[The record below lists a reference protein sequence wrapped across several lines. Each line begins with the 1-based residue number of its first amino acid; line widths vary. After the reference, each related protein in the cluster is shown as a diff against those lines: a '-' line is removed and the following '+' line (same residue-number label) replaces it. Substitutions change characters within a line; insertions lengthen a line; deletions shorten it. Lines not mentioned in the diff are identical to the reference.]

1 MDNITI
7 TCKSDADDIP
17 DMTEKIQMIQRQTNY
32 DETIA
37 KEKLIEYNGD
47 PIKVIKSFMGIL
59 DKKDAAKKTLNQEI
73 YRQLRS
79 KLDNSIK
86 AYNVKQEEKLIEEIK
101 NNNS

>member
-7 TCKSDADDIP
+7 TCKSDADYIP
-17 DMTEKIQMIQRQTNY
+17 DMTEKIQMIQRQTDY
-32 DETIA
+32 DESIA

-47 PIKVIKSFMGIL
+47 PIKVIKDFMGISN
-59 DKKDAAKKTLNQEI
+59 KKATAKKTLNQEI

-86 AYNVKQEEKLIEEIK
+86 DYNVKQTEKLIEEIK

>member
-17 DMTEKIQMIQRQTNY
+17 DMTEKIQMIQRQTDY
-32 DETIA
+32 DENTA
-37 KEKLIEYNGD
+37 REKLIQHNGD
-47 PIKVIKSFMGIL
+47 PIKVIKDFMGIS
-59 DKKDAAKKTLNQEI
+59 DKKDTVKKSLNQEI

-86 AYNVKQEEKLIEEIK
+86 DYNVKQEEKLIEEIK

>member
-7 TCKSDADDIP
+7 TCKSDTDDIA
-17 DMTEKIQMIQRQTNY
+17 DMAEKIQMIQRQTDY

-37 KEKLIEYNGD
+37 REKLIEYNGD
-47 PIKVIKSFMGIL
+47 PIKVIKSFMGIF
-59 DKKDAAKKTLNQEI
+59 DKTDAAKKTLNQEI

-86 AYNVKQEEKLIEEIK
+86 DYNVKQEEKLIEEIK

>member
-7 TCKSDADDIP
+7 TCKSDAV
-17 DMTEKIQMIQRQTNY
+17 DMTAMIQMIQRQTDY

-37 KEKLIEYNGD
+37 KEKLLEHNGD
-47 PIKVIKSFMGIL
+47 PIKVIKSFLGIC
-59 DKKDAAKKTLNQEI
+59 DKKDVRKKTLNQEI

-79 KLDNSIK
+79 KLDYSMK
-86 AYNVKQEEKLIEEIK
+86 AYNVKQEEKLMEEIK